1 MKPLL
6 WIPALAAL
14 LALAVSAPAAII
26 TNVVSDPN
34 DDAFGLTVTADNW
47 TNNSVACGYLSGYA
61 APYLIGAFRFTGLP
75 LIATTPLAGYAL
87 PRQVFSSRKRAGYR
101 ESCNSGNQPV
111 RPVAADFLWNKY

>member
-1 MKPLL
+1 MKPRF
-6 WIPALAAL
+6 WIPTLAAL
-14 LALAVSAPAAII
+14 LAPAVSAPAAII

-75 LIATTPLAGYAL
+75 LTNKTVISQAYLRVQAYL
-87 PRQVFSSRKRAGYR
+87 PGT
-101 ESCNSGNQPV
+101 GT
-111 RPVAADFLWNKY
+111 